1 MAETINGER
10 WICVYAVAF
19 KCTSREKRL
28 AINYMPG
35 VREALL
41 ESAGN
46 GRIGRQARRKGIMYI
61 MRIDERSPGGMKK
74 PINRYGLKAYLTKA
88 YDLKPGK
95 RIKYSEPGENGGT
108 YLYEVVK
115 LYPHCILLKD
125 TFGGARICPGYEKLM
140 LMMRGAE

>member
-1 MAETINGER
+1 
-10 WICVYAVAF
+10 
-19 KCTSREKRL
+19 
-28 AINYMPG
+28 
-35 VREALL
+35 
-41 ESAGN
+41 
-46 GRIGRQARRKGIMYI
+46 
-61 MRIDERSPGGMKK
+61 MKK